1 MDFAQFDWA
10 LYWFMFPVAILVATC
25 AMLSGIGGAAMF
37 APIFMIIFPV
47 LGPEYPFE
55 SLAAAIG
62 VALLTEVFGFSSGFV
77 GYYRKGLIDF
87 KSAVP
92 FILVGVPIGIVGALF
107 LNVLGAYEE
116 ALRAAY
122 GILMLVLFCVII
134 KVHEPRENL
143 APAPAQS
150 AGAAGPSDSDGHR
163 EIRTI
168 TGGDGTTYTYDAPR
182 QGKGAAATGLGAFLT
197 GLLGVGIGEVVMP
210 QLVKTNKVPIPVAA
224 ATSVFTV
231 IVVVASA
238 SFTQIS
244 SLIAQGGVNAVPWNV
259 VVYTIPAVIIGG
271 QIGPRLQG
279 KIKQRTMEKAIAYLF
294 LVIGVAMT
302 WIALRN
308 TFF

>member
-1 MDFAQFDWA
+1 MDFAAFDWT
-10 LYWFMFPVAILVATC
+10 LYWFMFPVAILVATS
-25 AMLSGIGGAAMF
+25 AMLSGIGGAAIF
-37 APIFMIIFPV
+37 APIFLIIFPL
-47 LGPEYPFE
+47 LGPEYPLG

-62 VALLTEVFGFSSGFV
+62 VALFTEVFGFSSGFV

-92 FILVGVPIGIVGALF
+92 FIIVGVPIGIVGALL
-107 LNVLGAYEE
+107 LNALSDYEE

-122 GILMLVLFCVII
+122 GILMLVLFYVII
-134 KVHEPRENL
+134 KVHESKEDM
-143 APAPAQS
+143 AKAQAA
-150 AGAAGPSDSDGHR
+150 AGAEVDTDDTR
-163 EIRTI
+163 ETRTI
-168 TGGDGTTYTYDAPR
+168 TGRDGTTYTYKAPR

-210 QLVKTNKVPIPVAA
+210 QLVKANKVPIPVAA

-244 SLIAQGGVNAVPWNV
+244 TLIAQGGVNAVPWNV

-279 KIKQRTMEKAIAYLF
+279 KIKQLTMEKAIAYLF
-294 LVIGVAMT
+294 LVIGIAMT
-302 WIALRN
+302 WIAARN

>member
-1 MDFAQFDWA
+1 MDFAAFDWTI
-10 LYWFMFPVAILVATC
+10 YWFMFPVAILVATS
-25 AMLSGIGGAAMF
+25 AMLSGIVCAAMF
-37 APIFMIIFPV
+37 GPIFLMIFTL

-62 VALLTEVFGFSSGFV
+62 VALFTEVFGFSSGFV

-92 FILVGVPIGIVGALF
+92 FIIVGVPIGIVGAIL
-107 LNVLGAYEE
+107 LNVLGEYEE

-122 GILMLVLFCVII
+122 GILMLVLFWVII
-134 KVHEPRENL
+134 KVHEPKEDM
-143 APAPAQS
+143 AKAQ
-150 AGAAGPSDSDGHR
+150 AAAGESVASGEDDGR
-163 EIRTI
+163 ETRTI
-168 TGGDGTTYTYDAPR
+168 TGRDGTTYTYKAPR

-210 QLVKTNKVPIPVAA
+210 QLVKANKVPIPVAA

-244 SLIAQGGVNAVPWNV
+244 ALIAHGGINAVPWNV

-271 QIGPRLQG
+271 QIGTRL
-279 KIKQRTMEKAIAYLF
+279 
-294 LVIGVAMT
+294 
-302 WIALRN
+302 N
-308 TFF
+308 

>member
-1 MDFAQFDWA
+1 MDFAAFDWT
-10 LYWFMFPVAILVATC
+10 LYWFMFPVAILVATS
-25 AMLSGIGGAAMF
+25 AMLSGIGGAAIF
-37 APIFMIIFPV
+37 APIFLIIFPL
-47 LGPEYPFE
+47 LGSEYPLA

-62 VALLTEVFGFSSGFV
+62 VALFTEVFGFSSGFV

-87 KSAVP
+87 KSAIP
-92 FILVGVPIGIVGALF
+92 FIIVGVPIGIIGALM
-107 LNVLGAYEE
+107 LNALSEYEE
-116 ALRAAY
+116 VLRAAY
-122 GILMLVLFCVII
+122 GILMLVLFYVII
-134 KVHEPRENL
+134 KVHGSKEDM
-143 APAPAQS
+143 AKAQAES
-150 AGAAGPSDSDGHR
+150 AGTGAGEYDTR
-163 EIRTI
+163 ETRTI
-168 TGGDGTTYTYDAPR
+168 TGRDGTTYTYKAPR

-210 QLVKTNKVPIPVAA
+210 QLVKSNKVPIPVAA

-238 SFTQIS
+238 SFTQIFT
-244 SLIAQGGVNAVPWNV
+244 LIAQGGVNAVPWNV

-279 KIKQRTMEKAIAYLF
+279 KVKQRTMEKAIAYLF